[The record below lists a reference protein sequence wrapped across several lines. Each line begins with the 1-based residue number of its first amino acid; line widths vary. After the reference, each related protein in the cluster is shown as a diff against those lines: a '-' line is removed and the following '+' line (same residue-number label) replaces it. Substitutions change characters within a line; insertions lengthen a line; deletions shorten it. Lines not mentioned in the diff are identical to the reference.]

1 MKKQTKL
8 ISKFFTI
15 GSLTWEEACECALTC
30 AELLHEHNPNEYT
43 IELIAE
49 IESVIKKD
57 VNFTLINKT
66 ELEVS
71 RQMQM
76 FDVI

>member
-1 MKKQTKL
+1 MKQHTKF

-30 AELLHEHNPNEYT
+30 AELLHDHHPTEYT
-43 IELIAE
+43 AELITN
-49 IESVIKKD
+49 IEAVIKKD

-66 ELEVS
+66 EIEVNK
-71 RQMQM
+71 QLQL